1 MTLCWRLSLE
11 FFGENHMEDIM
22 DAGMWW
28 QSKLVGDRPNA
39 LKHLEGPIV
48 FGSQLVLSVIT
59 Q

>member
-1 MTLCWRLSLE
+1 
-11 FFGENHMEDIM
+11 MEDIM

-28 QSKLVGDRPNA
+28 QSKLVVDRPNA
-39 LKHLEGPIV
+39 HLEGPIV